1 MMVDRRLVENF
12 DWGLALITLAIGLS
26 GLVILYSA
34 VHAGG
39 PSGQEVFYYKQMVWF
54 GGGFFLMFM
63 ILMVNYRDLE
73 RWAPGIFTFCVI
85 LLVAVLL
92 VGRVVGGSRRWL
104 VLGPV
109 TIQPS
114 EFVKIG
120 TIIILA
126 RFYARNS
133 SRRGFT
139 LRELLRPAAIMFL
152 PLLLILRQPDLGTAM
167 LVVLISASMTLF
179 VGIERRSLIYLFIL
193 GLCVCCSG
201 WFFLH
206 DYQQERILTF
216 LNPDRDPLGAGYHI
230 IQSKIAIG
238 SGMTIGKGYLKGTQN
253 ALSFLPE
260 HHTDFIMCVLA
271 EEWGFV
277 GTVFV
282 LALYLMLLIWSLN
295 IAHKARDTFGTLIAV
310 GVTSMFFWGIFINM
324 GMVMGL
330 MPVVGVPLPLI
341 SYGGSS
347 VVTTLIGLGLLM
359 SVSIRRFIKE

>member
-1 MMVDRRLVENF
+1 MMIDRRLVENF
-12 DWGLALITLAIGLS
+12 DWGLALITSIIGVI
-26 GLVILYSA
+26 GIVILYSA
-34 VHAGG
+34 VNAGG
-39 PSGQEVFYYKQMVWF
+39 ATGQQMFYYKQMVWF
-54 GGGFFLMFM
+54 AGGGLLMFM
-63 ILMVNYRDLE
+63 ILMINYRDLE
-73 RWAPGIFTFCVI
+73 QWAPGIFTFCI
-85 LLVAVLL
+85 MLLIAVLL
-92 VGRVVGGSRRWL
+92 MGRVVGGSRRWL

-126 RFYARNS
+126 RFYSRNT

-139 LRELLRPAAIMFL
+139 IRELMRPAGILFI

-167 LVVLISASMTLF
+167 LVVLISISMTLF
-179 VGIERRSLIYLFIL
+179 VGVDRKSLVYLFII
-193 GLCVCCSG
+193 GLIVCCSG

-238 SGMTIGKGYLKGTQN
+238 SGMAIGKGYLKGTQN

-271 EEWGFV
+271 EEWGFF
-277 GTVFV
+277 GTVLV
-282 LALYLMLLIWSLN
+282 LSLYLMLLIWGLN
-295 IAHKARDTFGTLIAV
+295 IAHKARDTFGTLLAV

-347 VVTTLIGLGLLM
+347 VVTTLIGMGLLM